1 MKLLMLLAGVMA
13 VPTFAASGG
22 NLSESDYVGISFWLV
37 SAALLA
43 ATAFFFIE
51 RDRVHAK
58 WKTSLTI
65 AGLVTGIAFWH
76 YLYMRGVWIDSME
89 LSLAETG
96 TASGET
102 PTVFRYIDWLL
113 TVPLLIIEF
122 YLILKAVTNV
132 AASLFYKLF
141 VGSIVMLGFGYA
153 GEADH
158 MNQMIA
164 FVIGVSAWL
173 YMIYTLWFGEGA
185 AARNASGNAAVT
197 TAYNTMMWIIIVGW
211 AIYPLGYAV
220 GYFGGGVD
228 EGSLNLIYNLADF
241 VNKILFG
248 VVIWS
253 AAVSDS
259 ESKMAS

>member
-1 MKLLMLLAGVMA
+1 MFINLIGMSPDTLTGFTFFVVNMA
-13 VPTFAASGG
+13 LIA
-22 NLSESDYVGISFWLV
+22 
-37 SAALLA
+37 AAL
-43 ATAFFFIE
+43 FFWME
-51 RDRVHAK
+51 RDNVNPK

-65 AGLVTGIAFWH
+65 SGLVTGIAFWH
-76 YLYMRGVWIDSME
+76 YLYMRGVWID
-89 LSLAETG
+89 T
-96 TASGET
+96 GET

-141 VGSIVMLGFGYA
+141 VGSIVMLVFGYM
-153 GEADH
+153 GEAGL
-158 MNQMIA
+158 MSAMPA
-164 FVIGVSAWL
+164 FIVGMLAWI
-173 YMIYTLWFGEGA
+173 YMIHTLWMGEGA
-185 AARNASGNAAVT
+185 EARNASGNAAVQ

-211 AIYPLGYAV
+211 AIYPLGYAL
-220 GYFGGGVD
+220 GYLAGGVD
-228 EGSLNLIYNLADF
+228 SASLNLVYNLADF

-259 ESKMAS
+259 ES